1 MKAHEKRK
9 DRPMNVSRR
18 SFVKTVGAG
27 TTAAAIMSWDG
38 PGRAWAREASLALP
52 LQERPMLLHNNENP
66 LGPGER
72 ATAAMNDALAGGPRA
87 GRYPFGPD
95 RELAEAIAEMNG
107 IPADYV
113 MVGNGSTQLLR
124 TATQV
129 FTSPT
134 RPLVTASPSYEEA
147 PGYAGLIGHPVEALP
162 LDENMMINLDAM
174 ADAAQGA
181 GMVFLNNPNNPTA
194 SLHGATAVGDFIER
208 ILRET
213 DAMIMVDEAYH
224 DYVTDPRHETQ
235 LPRAVKEARVIVA
248 RTFSKAHGMAGMR
261 IGWIVAHPDAIRK
274 MREWHYGLSLNIPS
288 LLGATVSIQDPDRIA
303 AERERNTEARQFT
316 IDWFK
321 ARQLDATDSQTNFIF
336 AKTGM
341 PAVDF
346 RAACAEQ
353 NIRVGRNFPPYEDSW
368 ARISISTIDDMRRA
382 VDVFGPILAAAG
394 AITAESGGREDAA

>member
-1 MKAHEKRK
+1 MKAHEKIQ
-9 DRPMNVSRR
+9 DRPTGVSRR
-18 SFVKTVGAG
+18 SFVKTVGSG
-27 TTAAAIMSWDG
+27 TAAAAIMSWVG

-66 LGPGER
+66 LGPGESVR
-72 ATAAMNDALAGGPRA
+72 MAMNEALAGGPRA

-95 RELAEAIAEMNG
+95 RELAEAIASMNG
-107 IPADYV
+107 ISADYV

-129 FTSPT
+129 FTSPI

-162 LDENMMINLDAM
+162 LDERMMINLDAM

-194 SLHGATAVGDFIER
+194 SLHGSTAVGDLIER
-208 ILRET
+208 VLSET

-235 LPRAVKEARVIVA
+235 IPRALQEARVIVA

-274 MREWHYGLSLNIPS
+274 MREWHYGLSLNLPS
-288 LLGATVSIQDPDRIA
+288 LLGATASVQDPDRIA

-341 PAVDF
+341 PAADF
-346 RAACAEQ
+346 RTACAEQ
-353 NIRVGRNFPPYEDSW
+353 NIRVGRNFPPYEDAW

-382 VDVFGPILAAAG
+382 VDVFGSILAAAG
-394 AITAESGGREDAA
+394 AITAESGMREEAA